1 MKILGISF
9 DTVEANRKFAEK
21 YQFNFP
27 LLSDTDKKIGVA
39 YGAADDTSAEYPR
52 RVSYLVGK
60 DGKIE
65 KVWPKVSAAKHPG
78 EVLAELV

>member
-1 MKILGISF
+1 VKILGISF
-9 DTVEANRKFAEK
+9 DSVEDNRKFAEK

-27 LLSDTDKKIGVA
+27 LLCDTDKKIGLA
-39 YGAADDTSAEYPR
+39 YGAGGDEYPR
-52 RVSYLVGK
+52 RVSYLIGK

-78 EVLAELV
+78 EVLAELA